1 LYRLK
6 HSSFLSTLLIVML
19 LFMSGLTAI
28 SADDGSGTGSGDGG
42 GTKPPTLESA
52 CLSTISNNTSTTGT
66 SLGSNM
72 KLSTNPPT
80 IRIQFATN
88 VVDDTVWSNNKGCFS
103 MRKSGSSIPITVSR
117 IDNNANFAE
126 RRNIFIKP
134 QEALSSGSYTIQVD
148 SGIKSKNG
156 VSAGNSQSVSFS
168 IASSNV
174 EVTAITVKG
183 ENNAS
188 TVVNGK
194 TLQMSAAVLPGNASD
209 KSVTWS
215 VASGTGSATIGSSG
229 LLKGTKAGTVTV
241 TAKAKDGSGIKGS
254 KVITVTAAEEEVK
267 KVAVTSI
274 SVSGKAGASTVV
286 NGKTLQINATVLPSN
301 ASDKSV
307 TWSVASGTGSAT
319 IGSSGLLKG
328 TKAGTVTVTAKA
340 KDGSGVKGSKVIT
353 VTAAAE
359 EKVAVTSIT
368 VSGKDNAG
376 TVVNSKTL
384 QMNATVLPVNAT
396 DPGVTWSVAPGT
408 GSATIGSSGLLK
420 GTKAGTV
427 TVTAKAKDGS
437 GVKGSKVITVTA
449 AAEDEIAVTSIT
461 VRGKD
466 NAGTVVNGKT
476 LQMNATVLPENVTD
490 PGVTWSVTPGTGS
503 ATIGSSGLLKGT
515 KAGTV
520 TVTAEANDSSGI
532 KGSEVITVTTEEEV
546 VMVVTAI
553 TVSGEGNVS
562 TVVNGESLQ
571 MIAEVL
577 PENATD
583 PSVSWSVAPGTG
595 SATIE
600 PATGILTGTA
610 AGTVTV
616 TATDEDSS
624 VYGSIVI
631 TVNEPVVPPVIELGD
646 ISGCWAVTMIRALI
660 DAGAIAGYPDG
671 SFKPDNNIS
680 RAEFAVVLVKA
691 FRLQSDGGEVFRDTA
706 GHWAKDYI
714 ATAQALGIVNGYN
727 NGYFGANDLITREQM
742 AVMIVKAA
750 KIEADSSK
758 TTFSDDNEISAW
770 AKSGISTAVAHQII
784 AGYSDNTFKPKGRAT
799 RAEAVTAIFMALK

>member
-301 ASDKSV
+301 ASDKS
-307 TWSVASGTGSAT
+307 
-319 IGSSGLLKG
+319 
-328 TKAGTVTVTAKA
+328 
-340 KDGSGVKGSKVIT
+340 
-353 VTAAAE
+353 
-359 EKVAVTSIT
+359 
-368 VSGKDNAG
+368 
-376 TVVNSKTL
+376 
-384 QMNATVLPVNAT
+384 
-396 DPGVTWSVAPGT
+396 VTWSVAPGT